1 MDHHGDLHQ
10 AGDEAGQGGG
20 GGQGGGEQP
29 HLPATLPL
37 PPHRGAGGQESSL
50 GGWGGGEEAL
60 VFPVFSP
67 MLP

>member
-1 MDHHGDLHQ
+1 MDHHGDLDQ
-10 AGDEAGQGGG
+10 TGDEAGQGGG

-29 HLPATLPL
+29 NLPTTLPL
-37 PPHRGAGGQESSL
+37 PPYRGAGGQESSL

-60 VFPVFSP
+60 VFPVISP

>member
-1 MDHHGDLHQ
+1 MDHHGDLDQ

-29 HLPATLPL
+29 HLPTTLPL

-60 VFPVFSP
+60 VFPVISP